1 MVAKYQ
7 RRPGV
12 GEQQVG
18 DERML
23 LDEASNAVH
32 VLNGSAASIW
42 DCLKAPVTLDEIRQR
57 LSSEYDLGAARNVPA
72 MIQHTLD
79 DLQKK
84 GLVLTVSAD

>member
-42 DCLKAPVTLDEIRQR
+42 DCLKTPVTLDEIRQR
-57 LSSEYDLGAARNVPA
+57 LSSEYDLGAARNVPT